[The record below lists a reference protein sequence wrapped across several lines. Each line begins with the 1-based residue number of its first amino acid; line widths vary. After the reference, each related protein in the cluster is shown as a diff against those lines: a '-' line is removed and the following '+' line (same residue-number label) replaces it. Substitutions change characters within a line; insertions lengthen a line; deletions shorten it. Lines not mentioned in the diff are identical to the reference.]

1 MAQGVSFTSAPGV
14 SITSALTCMEL
25 RGLATKGTD
34 LYNNVKALH
43 FSLGLCVIGL
53 VVLRVVIRVA
63 SGPAPGVRPPMPRWQ
78 DVLSRVM
85 HYALYAFMIATPILG
100 WLTLSAGGKV
110 IPLFG
115 LEVPALVSP
124 DKALADQVKELHETL
139 ATVGYFLVGLHAAA
153 ALLHHYVFR
162 DNTLVRMLP
171 GRR

>member
-1 MAQGVSFTSAPGV
+1 MHDLQNRAIAEDEAAAIQGTLLDTSGV
-14 SITSALTCMEL
+14 QGIHDLRTRKTGDMIVADAHLEIGTGLTVEE
-25 RGLATKGTD
+25 GHK
-34 LYNNVKALH
+34 
-43 FSLGLCVIGL
+43 
-53 VVLRVVIRVA
+53 
-63 SGPAPGVRPPMPRWQ
+63 P
-78 DVLSRVM
+78 
-85 HYALYAFMIATPILG
+85 
-100 WLTLSAGGKV
+100 